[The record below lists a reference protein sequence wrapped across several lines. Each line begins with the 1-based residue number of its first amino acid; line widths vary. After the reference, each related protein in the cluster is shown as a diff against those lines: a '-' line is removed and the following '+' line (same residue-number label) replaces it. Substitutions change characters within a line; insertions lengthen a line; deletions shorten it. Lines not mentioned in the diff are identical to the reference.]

1 MSKRVPSPAQ
11 SDASRQNGSKSQ
23 GPVTPDGKSRSSRNG
38 IRHGFLAN
46 TVLLETESRDRFM
59 ALCADLDQHFE
70 PATEIE
76 AGLIETMAVC
86 RWRQMRLW
94 SMERAALAHEIEKRS
109 SEEEDTPTRVAL
121 AFHTLCENSRAGE
134 TLNRYESRYD
144 RQYNRALQSLNQI
157 RQKRDS
163 AHVA

>member
-1 MSKRVPSPAQ
+1 MCIRDSCNIPHISAKIESTMSKRVPSPAQ

-76 AGLIETMAVC
+76 AGLIETCLLYTSPFIA
-86 RWRQMRLW
+86 
-94 SMERAALAHEIEKRS
+94 
-109 SEEEDTPTRVAL
+109 P
-121 AFHTLCENSRAGE
+121 NSFLR
-134 TLNRYESRYD
+134 
-144 RQYNRALQSLNQI
+144 
-157 RQKRDS
+157 
-163 AHVA
+163 